1 MVLVDAIYINNS
13 GGKILLDYL
22 ILQLEKTDIEIYYL
36 LDKRIKNRHPEIK
49 AANKVEY
56 LKGGLISKHKFYK
69 KRGNTFQKVLC
80 FGNFPP
86 DIRLR
91 GTVFTY
97 FHQLL
102 FLKSPSALPFITGF
116 LIKLKSI
123 IFSLSAGNSD
133 FWLVQSGEVK
143 SSLCKKYKA
152 IPAQKVLIIPFY
164 PPLKSDCIVS
174 RKKGSFLYVSSGHS
188 YKNHE
193 NLLEA
198 FILFFDKHKFGE
210 LHLTIGDDFLKLQ
223 NQIFYLQQLGYP
235 LINHGFLRRE
245 NLALIYKSV
254 DNVIYPSLA
263 ESFGLGVVEAIEN
276 GCKVIGS
283 NLPWIHAVCEP
294 SLVFDPESV
303 ESINLAIT
311 EATFTELKPSKQL
324 VFDQIGE
331 LINLLD

>member
-1 MVLVDAIYINNS
+1 MVLVDAVYINNS

-36 LDKRIKNRHPEIK
+36 LDKRIENRHPEIK
-49 AANKVEY
+49 AANRVEY
-56 LKGGLISKHKFYK
+56 LKGGLISKHQFYK

-86 DIRLR
+86 DIRLK

-102 FLKSPSALPFITGF
+102 FINAPSVLPFITRF
-116 LIKLKSI
+116 LIKLKTV
-123 IFSLSAGNSD
+123 IFSLTAGNSD

-143 SSLCKKYKA
+143 ASLCKKYKA
-152 IPAQKVLIIPFY
+152 IPASKVLVIPFY
-164 PPLKSDCIVS
+164 PPLRPDGSIT

-198 FILFFDKHKFGE
+198 FILFFDKYRIGE
-210 LHLTIGDDFLKLQ
+210 LHLTIGDDFVKLQ
-223 NQIFYLQQLGYP
+223 NRIGSLQQLGYP
-235 LINHGFLRRE
+235 VINHGFVGRE
-245 NLALIYKSV
+245 NLAVIYNSV
-254 DNVIYPSLA
+254 DFVIYPSIA
-263 ESFGLGVVEAIEN
+263 ESFGLGIVEAIEN

-283 NLPWIHAVCEP
+283 NLPWLHAVCEP

-303 ESINLAIT
+303 ESINLAIKDAVFN
-311 EATFTELKPSKQL
+311 EVNPSKQL
-324 VFDQIGE
+324 VFDQVGE
-331 LINLLD
+331 LIDLLK

>member
-1 MVLVDAIYINNS
+1 MVLLDAVYINNS

-22 ILQLEKTDIEIYYL
+22 IQQLEKTNLEIYYL
-36 LDKRIKNRHPEIK
+36 LDKRIENLHPNIK
-49 AANKVEY
+49 ASNKVEY

-69 KRGNTFQKVLC
+69 KRGNTFQKILC

-102 FLKSPSALPFITGF
+102 FLNSPSALPFITGF
-116 LIKLKSI
+116 QIKLKSI
-123 IFSLSAGNSD
+123 IFSLSASNSD

-152 IPAQKVLIIPFY
+152 IPASKVLIIPFY

-223 NQIFYLQQLGYP
+223 NRIFYLQQLGYP

-245 NLALIYKSV
+245 DLALIYKSV

-311 EATFTELKPSKQL
+311 EAIFNELKPSKQL

-331 LINLLD
+331 LINLLN